1 MVRLQANAQNATLAH
16 GITAM
21 RLNPDL
27 AGSQHQILV
36 THELGGGSGNFRRD
50 SPVQTLQLSFS
61 RLVIQ
66 NELTKLAD
74 GLALDPGEALL
85 IVRIQNQAAYII
97 LIGIDQRIAYDVFQR
112 HIGQGIFGGNA
123 LTF

>member
-1 MVRLQANAQNATLAH
+1 MVGLQANAQDATLAH
-16 GITAM
+16 GVTAM
-21 RLNPDL
+21 RFNPDL
-27 AGSQHQILV
+27 ARSQHQIFV
-36 THELGGGSGNFRRD
+36 THEFGGGCGNFRRD

-74 GLALDPGEALL
+74 SLALDLGEALL

-97 LIGIDQRIAYDVFQR
+97 LIGIDQRIA
-112 HIGQGIFGGNA
+112 
-123 LTF
+123 